1 MLTDLR
7 VKLRTRRSR
16 IVSCGY
22 EDFLPLTK
30 QFFAFVE
37 ESPVLKAIIAE
48 LLARNRESVTEVQNM
63 APHQRHNGRVFGETA
78 EKAATIGY
86 AMWRKL

>member
-16 IVSCGY
+16 IASCGF

-30 QFFAFVE
+30 QFFAFLE
-37 ESPVLKAIIAE
+37 GNSVLKAVIAE
-48 LLARNRESVTEVQNM
+48 MLARKSTDREYNTDC
-63 APHQRHNGRVFGETA
+63 
-78 EKAATIGY
+78 
-86 AMWRKL
+86 